1 MTSMQLGAAGISRR
15 FGPVVALDDVTF
27 SASKSRIHAL
37 LGENGAGKTTLI
49 RALSGLD
56 RPDDGTVIVNDEPR
70 VFKGPRDAFA
80 AGIAV
85 VQQEFALSPHL
96 TMLENLVLG
105 IEPVRGGRIDW
116 KRARGDAEQI
126 ADSIGAEIP
135 WRRECADVAV
145 GAKQQLEIVRSIYRG
160 ADTLILDEPS
170 AVLAPSQIEG
180 LLTLLK
186 KLREQGKTIV
196 LITHKLDE
204 VLAVADE
211 VTVLRGGRVVH
222 SQQVSDLDR
231 HQLAKLVVGEEIIQ
245 TRNERTNPG
254 GKVVLEAKGV
264 VVRGQQQTVGPVDF
278 EVRSGEIVGI
288 AGVAGNGQDDLVE
301 AMIGVRSIAS
311 GKLCLDDADI
321 TFSPVDERRFAGLA
335 YISADRKGEG
345 LSTTESLIDNVVMG
359 RHRRPPVA
367 GRGGYSPSRARAY
380 ASIILDRYSVRFGA
394 LSDPAST
401 LSGGNQQKVVVARE
415 LSFEPTVLIAAQ
427 PTRGVDV
434 KGIRDLHRELLAAR
448 DRGVA
453 IVLMSQELD
462 ELLAICDRIAVMYAG
477 QLNQSFSP
485 DKPGARTSI
494 GLAMLGLGLPGEED
508 VNLPEPNGVESSTS
522 NVNYRPAGEL

>member
-1 MTSMQLGAAGISRR
+1 MTSTQLGASGVSRR

-27 SASKSRIHAL
+27 SANKSRIHAL

-56 RPDDGTVIVNDEPR
+56 RPDSGTVIVDDEPR
-70 VFKGPRDAFA
+70 IFKGPKDAFA

-105 IEPVRGGRIDW
+105 IEPVRRGRIDW
-116 KRARGDAEQI
+116 KRARADAEQI
-126 ADSIGAEIP
+126 AESIGAKIP
-135 WRRECADVAV
+135 WRRQCADVAV

-222 SQQVSDLDR
+222 SQQVADLDR
-231 HQLAKLVVGEEIIQ
+231 HQLAKLVVGEEIIE
-245 TRNERTNPG
+245 TRNQRTNTR
-254 GKVVLEAKGV
+254 GKIALEATGV
-264 VVRGQQQTVGPVDF
+264 IVRGQQQTVGPVDIQ
-278 EVRSGEIVGI
+278 VHSGEIVGI

-301 AMIGVRSIAS
+301 AMIGVRSIVS
-311 GKLCLDDADI
+311 GKLCINGADI
-321 TFSPVDERRFAGLA
+321 TFSPVDERRLAGLA

-345 LSTTESLIDNVVMG
+345 LSMTESLIDNVVMG
-359 RHRRPPVA
+359 RHRRAPVA

-380 ASIILDRYSVRFGA
+380 ASTVLTRYSVRFGA
-394 LSDPAST
+394 SSDPASS
-401 LSGGNQQKVVVARE
+401 LSGGNQQKLVVGRE
-415 LSFEPTVLIAAQ
+415 LSFEPMVLIAAQ

-462 ELLAICDRIAVMYAG
+462 ELLAVCDRIAVMYAG
-477 QLNQSFSP
+477 RMDMTFLP
-485 DKPGARTSI
+485 EEPGARINI
-494 GLAMLGLGLPGEED
+494 GSAMLGLERADEDDAYLPK
-508 VNLPEPNGVESSTS
+508 PNRLQPNIATVD
-522 NVNYRPAGEL
+522 YRPVNES